1 MFNYSIYYLTM
12 TRQAGSHQTSSL
24 AVRVPVLLVALSVI
38 AFPTSAQQAEDR
50 EKTERVGD
58 VLAALALKPGMG
70 VADIG
75 AGDGFY
81 TLKIAAA
88 IAPGRVTGG
97 DIDEKALDRMRQ
109 NLGKTTLTNVDVVLG
124 KPDDPLLTPDSFDAV
139 LIHNAYHEMVEHQKM
154 LAHVHAALKPTGR
167 LVLVEPFE
175 RNSQVPR
182 DQQVAKHRID
192 ANIVARELAEANFEI
207 IDRQDDFITFPNRVG
222 EGGFWL
228 MVARKRTGDQSATC
242 CDSLARLDFLLGRW
256 EGTQEGQPGSGTVT
270 REYTRELNG
279 RFIRAQNRSVYP
291 AQPKNP
297 KGETHEDVGYFSLD
311 RSRKLIV
318 FRQFHIEGF
327 VTQYVWDTA
336 STGSRVVMISE
347 AIENIPK
354 GYRARET
361 YVQVGPA
368 ELEEIFEMA
377 EPGKDFEVYSRARL
391 KRVK

>member
-1 MFNYSIYYLTM
+1 M
-12 TRQAGSHQTSSL
+12 
-24 AVRVPVLLVALSVI
+24 LVVLSV
-38 AFPTSAQQAEDR
+38 AASSATAQETYDR
-50 EKTERVGD
+50 EKTERVTD
-58 VLAALALKPGMG
+58 ILAALALKPGMR
-70 VADIG
+70 VADVG

-81 TLKIAAA
+81 TLKIASV

-97 DIDEKALDRMRQ
+97 DINEKSLERMRQ
-109 NLGKTTLTNVDVVLG
+109 HLSKTSLTNVDVVLG
-124 KPDDPLLTPDSFDAV
+124 KPDDPLLAADSFDAI
-139 LIHNAYHEMVEHQKM
+139 LIHNAYHEIVEYQTM
-154 LAHVHAALKPTGR
+154 LGHIHKALKSTGR
-167 LVLVEPFE
+167 LVLVEPFGE
-175 RNSQVPR
+175 NPQLSRN
-182 DQQVAKHRID
+182 DQVAKHNID
-192 ANIVARELAEANFEI
+192 SNIAARELADANFEI
-207 IDRQDDFITFPNRVG
+207 VDRQEKFITFPKG
-222 EGGFWL
+222 DGGFWL
-228 MVARKRTGDQSATC
+228 MVAKKRSAGQTSTC

-279 RFIRAQNRSVYP
+279 RFIRVQNRSVYP

-297 KGETHEDVGYFSLD
+297 KGEVHEDVGYFGLD

-318 FRQFHIEGF
+318 FRQFHTESP
-327 VTQYVWDTA
+327 VVQYVWDAA
-336 STGSRVVMISE
+336 STISRVVMLSE

-361 YVQVGPA
+361 YVQAGPD